1 MFVVLVVSA
10 QEKDNNKLELSFD
23 SCPIGGGCPNDKCCT
38 DYACEEQEEEEE
50 NVEGKGIKCCNKEE
64 LISEQQL
71 PSENRICSPC
81 VQCSKFLISSL
92 FSRSFDNY

>member
-1 MFVVLVVSA
+1 MKWCLSLLVVLVVSA

-38 DYACEEQEEEEE
+38 DYACEEQEEEE
-50 NVEGKGIKCCNKEE
+50 VGKGKRIKCCNKEE
-64 LISEQQL
+64 LISEQLL

-81 VQCSKFLISSL
+81 VQCSK
-92 FSRSFDNY
+92 